1 MKRRKT
7 THKEPDFNPRLFP
20 SCDSRPL
27 AVAPKTER
35 WLEVKREFLGA
46 YYRVNVAYA
55 KLLAWRKETRGD
67 GNKREERPILQAIEQ
82 AILAKQAV
90 EDRFA
95 SRGIIAT
102 PSYRNGFAVDVR
114 FQLPGSP
121 PPRPGAVLSS
131 AACTISFALPRRL
144 RRKK

>member
-1 MKRRKT
+1 MKRRQANR
-7 THKEPDFNPRLFP
+7 KEPEFNPRLFP

-35 WLEVKREFLGA
+35 WLAVKREFLDA

-55 KLLAWRKETRGD
+55 KLLARRKDRRGD
-67 GNKREERPILQAIEQ
+67 GNEREERPILRAIEQ
-82 AILAKQAV
+82 AILAKEAV

-102 PSYRNGFAVDVR
+102 PIYRNGFAVDVR
-114 FQLPGSP
+114 FQLPGSL
-121 PPRPGAVLSS
+121 PPRPVAVISS